1 MLEERYEDLKLKS
14 IKLKAQVQQSYQV
27 AKDNKL
33 QYEEMK
39 KKLED
44 EQKSLLVQGNAINVL
59 KEIVDKMSQQHI
71 ERIVDLVTYALNT
84 IFYDKNYSVE
94 VILGDKRNS
103 KTAEFQLV
111 ERTETEV
118 IRSSFND
125 GIGGGIVAIVGCILQ
140 VYYIGMLNL
149 APIIF
154 IDEGFSQ
161 VSSQYIESLL
171 QFIEELANMK
181 KFIFVLVTHDTRLM
195 YRAVQTYEVE
205 NGVVTKVERRG
216 PDEQKAEKVSS

>member
-39 KKLED
+39 KKLEE

-161 VSSQYIESLL
+161 VSSQYIEPLL

-195 YRAVQTYEVE
+195 YRAVQIYEVE

>member
-125 GIGGGIVAIVGCILQ
+125 GIGGGIVAIVGCILRC
-140 VYYIGMLNL
+140 L
-149 APIIF
+149 F
-154 IDEGFSQ
+154 
-161 VSSQYIESLL
+161 
-171 QFIEELANMK
+171 
-181 KFIFVLVTHDTRLM
+181 
-195 YRAVQTYEVE
+195 
-205 NGVVTKVERRG
+205 
-216 PDEQKAEKVSS
+216 